1 MMIDIQKVDL
11 VGMNNGAHYEFM
23 KVVSDRF
30 ATETALST
38 NAAAKKAIEALA
50 AAVKE
55 EDRCLVISQKSLI
68 TDDIK
73 AADDKRDNIF
83 RGLRKSIKGLT
94 DAPVADVAQAAK
106 ELQQCLVDYRI
117 DPAMQLDRETGL
129 LHNFIADLE
138 TKYAAQVTKLGLTLF
153 VAPLKEANAKVEQFI
168 VDRTTAQSV
177 IAAGELRAARLATD
191 AAYRHLVKFV
201 NALAMVSGTTDYDAL
216 AKFLNEHID
225 RYKHEVLPKK
235 KKGGKKPSDGDKPG
249 DGKKPSDGG
258 KKPDGKKPGGD
269 AAKPGDGGDR
279 LAGATV
285 TVLGAAF
292 KPDSDDMR
300 NSPALD
306 LAVELAH
313 LAKRVVVHD
322 PAAGP
327 ILAERSNRPYEVAL
341 SARSALE
348 GTDLVLIGTE
358 WREYRDLDP
367 AQAADLARTRYVIDG
382 RNCLDAQAW
391 KAAGW
396 SYRGIGRR

>member
-1 MMIDIQKVDL
+1 MIDIQ
-11 VGMNNGAHYEFM
+11 GMNLMNINNGAHYEFM

-138 TKYAAQVTKLGLTLF
+138 TKYVAQVTKLGLTLF
-153 VAPLKEANAKVEQFI
+153 VAPLKEANTKVEQFI
-168 VDRTTAQSV
+168 VDRTTAQSAV
-177 IAAGELRAARLATD
+177 AAGELRQARLATD
-191 AAYRHLVKFV
+191 TAYRHLVKFV

-249 DGKKPSDGG
+249 DGKKPGDGG
-258 KKPDGKKPGGD
+258 KTSDGKKPGGD
-269 AAKPGDGGDR
+269 AAKPGDGGD
-279 LAGATV
+279 GKDKPGDGKDQPGGKGQGDATV
-285 TVLGAAF
+285 TP
-292 KPDSDDMR
+292 K
-300 NSPALD
+300 
-306 LAVELAH
+306 E
-313 LAKRVVVHD
+313 
-322 PAAGP
+322 
-327 ILAERSNRPYEVAL
+327 
-341 SARSALE
+341 
-348 GTDLVLIGTE
+348 
-358 WREYRDLDP
+358 
-367 AQAADLARTRYVIDG
+367 
-382 RNCLDAQAW
+382 
-391 KAAGW
+391 
-396 SYRGIGRR
+396 

>member
-1 MMIDIQKVDL
+1 MVDIQAIDL
-11 VGMNNGAHYEFM
+11 VRMNNGAHYEFM

-30 ATETALST
+30 AAETALST
-38 NAAAKKAIEALA
+38 NAAAKKAIETLA

-94 DAPVADVAQAAK
+94 DAPVPDVAQAAK

-117 DPAMQLDRETGL
+117 DPKMQLDRETGL

-168 VDRTTAQSV
+168 VDRTTAQSAV
-177 IAAGELRAARLATD
+177 AAGDLRQARLATD
-191 AAYRHLVKFV
+191 TAYHHLVKLV

-225 RYKHEVLPKK
+225 RFKHEVLPKK

-249 DGKKPSDGG
+249 DGKKPGDGG

-269 AAKPGDGGDR
+269 TAKPGDGGD
-279 LAGATV
+279 GKDQPGDGKDKPGGKGQGDATV
-285 TVLGAAF
+285 TP
-292 KPDSDDMR
+292 K
-300 NSPALD
+300 
-306 LAVELAH
+306 E
-313 LAKRVVVHD
+313 
-322 PAAGP
+322 
-327 ILAERSNRPYEVAL
+327 
-341 SARSALE
+341 
-348 GTDLVLIGTE
+348 
-358 WREYRDLDP
+358 
-367 AQAADLARTRYVIDG
+367 
-382 RNCLDAQAW
+382 
-391 KAAGW
+391 
-396 SYRGIGRR
+396 

>member
-1 MMIDIQKVDL
+1 
-11 VGMNNGAHYEFM
+11 MNNGAHYEFM
-23 KVVSDRF
+23 KVVNDCF
-30 ATETALST
+30 AAETTLST
-38 NAAAKKAIEALA
+38 NASAKKAIEALA

-138 TKYAAQVTKLGLTLF
+138 IKYAAQVTKLGLTLF
-153 VAPLKEANAKVEQFI
+153 VAPLKEANAKVELFI
-168 VDRTTAQSV
+168 VDRTTAQSAV
-177 IAAGELRAARLATD
+177 AAGELRQARLTTD

-249 DGKKPSDGG
+249 DGKNPGDGG
-258 KKPDGKKPGGD
+258 KTSDGKKPGGKGQGD
-269 AAKPGDGGDR
+269 ATITPK
-279 LAGATV
+279 
-285 TVLGAAF
+285 
-292 KPDSDDMR
+292 K
-300 NSPALD
+300 
-306 LAVELAH
+306 
-313 LAKRVVVHD
+313 
-322 PAAGP
+322 
-327 ILAERSNRPYEVAL
+327 
-341 SARSALE
+341 
-348 GTDLVLIGTE
+348 
-358 WREYRDLDP
+358 
-367 AQAADLARTRYVIDG
+367 
-382 RNCLDAQAW
+382 
-391 KAAGW
+391 
-396 SYRGIGRR
+396 

>member
-1 MMIDIQKVDL
+1 MVDIQAIDL
-11 VGMNNGAHYEFM
+11 VRMNNGAHYEFM

-55 EDRCLVISQKSLI
+55 EDRCIVISQKSLI

-94 DAPVADVAQAAK
+94 DAPVPDMAQAAK

-191 AAYRHLVKFV
+191 AAYRHQKSL
-201 NALAMVSGTTDYDAL
+201 S
-216 AKFLNEHID
+216 
-225 RYKHEVLPKK
+225 RSVLLLTMC
-235 KKGGKKPSDGDKPG
+235 SC
-249 DGKKPSDGG
+249 S
-258 KKPDGKKPGGD
+258 
-269 AAKPGDGGDR
+269 
-279 LAGATV
+279 L
-285 TVLGAAF
+285 F
-292 KPDSDDMR
+292 
-300 NSPALD
+300 
-306 LAVELAH
+306 
-313 LAKRVVVHD
+313 
-322 PAAGP
+322 
-327 ILAERSNRPYEVAL
+327 
-341 SARSALE
+341 
-348 GTDLVLIGTE
+348 
-358 WREYRDLDP
+358 
-367 AQAADLARTRYVIDG
+367 
-382 RNCLDAQAW
+382 LDA
-391 KAAGW
+391 
-396 SYRGIGRR
+396 

>member
-1 MMIDIQKVDL
+1 MIDIQ
-11 VGMNNGAHYEFM
+11 GMNLMNINNGAHYEFM

-168 VDRTTAQSV
+168 VNRTTAQSAV

-235 KKGGKKPSDGDKPG
+235 KKGGKKPSDGDKKPG
-249 DGKKPSDGG
+249 DGG

-269 AAKPGDGGDR
+269 AVKPDDGGDGKDKPGDGKDKPGGKGQGD
-279 LAGATV
+279 ATV
-285 TVLGAAF
+285 TP
-292 KPDSDDMR
+292 KS
-300 NSPALD
+300 
-306 LAVELAH
+306 
-313 LAKRVVVHD
+313 
-322 PAAGP
+322 
-327 ILAERSNRPYEVAL
+327 
-341 SARSALE
+341 
-348 GTDLVLIGTE
+348 
-358 WREYRDLDP
+358 
-367 AQAADLARTRYVIDG
+367 
-382 RNCLDAQAW
+382 
-391 KAAGW
+391 
-396 SYRGIGRR
+396 